1 MARAKRSLPSPT
13 VAQAIALLTSEL
25 ARLQR
30 IDTGESSCE
39 ALELER
45 HRLASE
51 QREHRLS
58 IDLYDGVRR
67 ERDAIA
73 EGRDR
78 IRGERDAA
86 LARLAELERLPARQ
100 TIEQPLREQIAKL
113 ERECLS
119 MRTRLGDV
127 TAGEECRATAAAM
140 IAAEDGASERDALAD
155 HHALCWRALR
165 DAIVSMQGATEA
177 EGEGDAARRIGAP
190 DHPLESLAESVLRAS
205 EGAASMGALSC
216 SRTIAAELHALA
228 RDAVAWRTFVRAIS
242 DDDWRDNPCDESS
255 AGSDMHERIERVE
268 RTQGAG
274 KSTRHNVAPW
284 TIDHAGGCGEAL
296 SAAAMEGLAYSQ
308 TAADDTWRNH
318 VEASDKLADTGEHG
332 EWWRTFVA
340 TIVGSPKLDGSTSR
354 LAWAL
359 RRGGLPVT
367 STDESIETVEACAEI
382 IGTVLDRLAVNRVA

>member
-30 IDTGESSCE
+30 IDTGESVPE

-67 ERDAIA
+67 ERDAIT

-78 IRGERDAA
+78 IRVERDAA
-86 LARLAELERLPARQ
+86 LVKLERAQ
-100 TIEQPLREQIAKL
+100 KIEQPLRERIAEL
-113 ERECLS
+113 EHERKIL
-119 MRTRLGDV
+119 RTRLGDTCGSCEEDAV
-127 TAGEECRATAAAM
+127 TVDAM
-140 IAAEDGASERDALAD
+140 IAASERDALSD
-155 HHALCWRALR
+155 HHALCWRAFR
-165 DAIVSMQGATEA
+165 DVIVSMQGATQA
-177 EGEGDAARRIGAP
+177 DGEGDAARRIGAP
-190 DHPLESLAESVLRAS
+190 DHPLESLVESVLRAS

-216 SRTIAAELHALA
+216 AQTIAAELHALA

-255 AGSDMHERIERVE
+255 VGSDMHERIARVE
-268 RTQGAG
+268 RTQSAG
-274 KSTRHNVAPW
+274 KSMHHNVAPW
-284 TIDHAGGCGEAL
+284 SIDHTGGLGEAL
-296 SAAAMEGLAYSQ
+296 AAAAMEGLAYSQ
-308 TAADDTWRNH
+308 AAADDCWRGH
-318 VEASDKLADTGEHG
+318 ADATGKLEDIGERG
-332 EWWRTFVA
+332 EWWHTFVA
-340 TIVGSPKLDGSTSR
+340 TVCGTPKLDGSASR